1 MSARDKERAKLNRI
15 RQEIAKRYDTR
26 IKTLSDS
33 AAALLEENKNLKAE
47 NKRLAQQLDEA
58 IKLRDMTPEEFQ
70 QLLND
75 IERSKRIQ
83 SLVEKTYG
91 VFAHYY

>member
-1 MSARDKERAKLNRI
+1 MSARDKERAKLNRV
-15 RQEIAKRYDTR
+15 RQEIAKRYDAR

-47 NKRLAQQLDEA
+47 NKRLSQQLDEA
-58 IKLRDMTPEEFQ
+58 LKLRDMTPEEFQ

-75 IERSKRIQ
+75 IERGKRIQ

>member
-15 RQEIAKRYDTR
+15 RQEIAKRYDTQ

-75 IERSKRIQ
+75 IERGKRIQ

>member
-1 MSARDKERAKLNRI
+1 MSARDKERAKLNRV

-75 IERSKRIQ
+75 IERGKRIQ

>member
-75 IERSKRIQ
+75 IERGKRIQ

>member
-1 MSARDKERAKLNRI
+1 MSARDKERAKLNRVQ
-15 RQEIAKRYDTR
+15 QEIAKRYDAR
-26 IKTLSDS
+26 IKTLNDS

-75 IERSKRIQ
+75 IERGKHIQ

-91 VFAHYY
+91 VFANYY

>member
-1 MSARDKERAKLNRI
+1 MSARDKERSKLNRA

-75 IERSKRIQ
+75 IERGKRIQ
-83 SLVEKTYG
+83 SLVDKTYG
-91 VFAHYY
+91 VFANYY

>member
-1 MSARDKERAKLNRI
+1 MSARDKERSKLNRA

-75 IERSKRIQ
+75 IERGKRIQ
-83 SLVEKTYG
+83 SLVDKTYG
-91 VFAHYY
+91 AFAHYY

>member
-33 AAALLEENKNLKAE
+33 ATALLEENKNLKAE

-75 IERSKRIQ
+75 IERGKRIQ